1 MKQQVHGN
9 VTGVRDTLIEALGQL
24 YDYEVDE
31 DTFLPH
37 ELMQVLA
44 RFTGVLNREIA
55 VYITCDGEV
64 VDVSIGTDRDVELRD
79 YRLRRN
85 TQRLSC
91 VRCIHTHPNGDG
103 RLSDCLLY
111 TSDAADEL

>member
-31 DTFLPH
+31 DTFLPR

-44 RFTGVLNREIA
+44 QIGRASCRER
-55 VYITCDGEV
+55 V
-64 VDVSIGTDRDVELRD
+64 
-79 YRLRRN
+79 
-85 TQRLSC
+85 
-91 VRCIHTHPNGDG
+91 
-103 RLSDCLLY
+103 
-111 TSDAADEL
+111 

>member
-55 VYITCDGEV
+55 VYITRDGEV

-85 TQRLSC
+85 TQMATVASPMWICR
-91 VRCIHTHPNGDG
+91 RCG
-103 RLSDCLLY
+103 RSAM
-111 TSDAADEL
+111 TQWSPSAA

>member
-37 ELMQVLA
+37 ELMQDAFVMQKE
-44 RFTGVLNREIA
+44 FWFK
-55 VYITCDGEV
+55 
-64 VDVSIGTDRDVELRD
+64 RDSAWSL
-79 YRLRRN
+79 
-85 TQRLSC
+85 
-91 VRCIHTHPNGDG
+91 
-103 RLSDCLLY
+103 
-111 TSDAADEL
+111 